1 MKNSTARVL
10 RDIRSRSPMPWG
22 VNVISFLLNTLDAD
36 GETAD
41 LSTQYLSLRGGFN
54 ELLKLVGPE
63 SFYIQYSRTSLPT
76 PAYRFVKTHPGH
88 PPSLRGR
95 GATDNGDTG
104 SGVDGS
110 GALNISR
117 KCTHLRINT

>member
-1 MKNSTARVL
+1 MIFT
-10 RDIRSRSPMPWG
+10 
-22 VNVISFLLNTLDAD
+22 
-36 GETAD
+36 
-41 LSTQYLSLRGGFN
+41 
-54 ELLKLVGPE
+54 
-63 SFYIQYSRTSLPT
+63 YSIHASPT

-104 SGVDGS
+104 SGADGS

-117 KCTHLRINT
+117 KCTHLRINTYRTRCPSSGCSPAGEAGSARQKTLCM